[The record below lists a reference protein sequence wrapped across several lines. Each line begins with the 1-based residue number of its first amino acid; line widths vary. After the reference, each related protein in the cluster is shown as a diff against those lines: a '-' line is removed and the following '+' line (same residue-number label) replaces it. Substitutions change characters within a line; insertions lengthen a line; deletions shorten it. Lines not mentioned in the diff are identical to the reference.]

1 MSIRR
6 KRRWIPWTIAAVGL
20 LALAVVIDDPMRD
33 FTTNHAAIANDA
45 ADPTLRPRVFD
56 RRAVE
61 LVEATRRAARRIKNW
76 DYIGTAR
83 VGNTSTMVFES
94 RNRVWRLKD
103 DILIRV
109 EDLGD
114 RCRLSGE
121 SRSRLRFG
129 DLGRNPRH
137 LRRLLDEL
145 DVVLHD
151 GVPSARP
158 ASETLTP

>member
-6 KRRWIPWTIAAVGL
+6 KRRWIPWTIAAIVL
-20 LALAVVIDDPMRD
+20 LVLAVVIDDPRRD
-33 FTTNHAAIANDA
+33 FTTNHAAIAPDA
-45 ADPTLRPRVFD
+45 TDPRLRPRVFD

-61 LVEATRRAARRIKNW
+61 LIDATRRAARRIKNW
-76 DYIGTAR
+76 NYVGTAR
-83 VGNTSTMVFES
+83 VGSTSTVVFES
-94 RNRVWRLKD
+94 TNRVWRLED

-114 RCRLSGE
+114 RCRLTGE

-137 LRRLLDEL
+137 LRRFLAEL
-145 DVVLHD
+145 DVVLGD
-151 GVPSARP
+151 GGPSARQ
-158 ASETLTP
+158 ASETLDP